1 VELQQETGKL
11 YRNGFGA
18 LQAPATN
25 LFNQLLQSVASAA
38 HAVRL
43 ELNTIQ
49 TENAAI
55 KNGFIREIVNAHRNI
70 RSIDF
75 HASENSQ

>member
-1 VELQQETGKL
+1 
-11 YRNGFGA
+11 
-18 LQAPATN
+18 
-25 LFNQLLQSVASAA
+25 LLQSVASAA